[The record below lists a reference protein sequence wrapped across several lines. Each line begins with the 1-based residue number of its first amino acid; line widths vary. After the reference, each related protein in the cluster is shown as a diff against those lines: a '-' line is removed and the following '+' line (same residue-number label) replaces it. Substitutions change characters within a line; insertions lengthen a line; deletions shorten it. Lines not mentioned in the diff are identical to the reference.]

1 MFDAFAESRWDDC
14 ERARAEL
21 EQLTGATKLI
31 ALYRDE
37 VAARRDRP
45 KEVTFRGQIQL
56 FAK

>member
-1 MFDAFAESRWDDC
+1 MFDAFAESRWEDC
-14 ERARAEL
+14 ERARTTL
-21 EQLTGATKLI
+21 EQLTGATKLT

-37 VAARRDRP
+37 IAARRDKP